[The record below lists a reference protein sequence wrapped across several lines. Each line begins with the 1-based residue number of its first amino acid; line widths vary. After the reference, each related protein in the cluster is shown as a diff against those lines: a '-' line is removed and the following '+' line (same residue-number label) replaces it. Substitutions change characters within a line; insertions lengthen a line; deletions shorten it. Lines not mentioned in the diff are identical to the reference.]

1 MIYLRIFYE
10 VKTKMSDKYWDVRK
24 IDKQIEVLKGS
35 LSSLEGACSSA
46 QGSICTGD
54 VSCSTASNLSSVCT
68 SQIVVIENQIK
79 LLNYMKQF
87 IKIGI
92 PNPDYHDLSKAPGI
106 R

>member
-10 VKTKMSDKYWDVRK
+10 VKTKMIDYWDVKK
-24 IDKQIEVLKGS
+24 IDSQIEALKGS
-35 LSSLEGACSSA
+35 LSSLQGACSSA
-46 QGSICTGD
+46 QSSICIGD
-54 VSCSTASNLSSVCT
+54 VSCTTAANLASVCA
-68 SQIVVIENQIK
+68 SQIVVIQNQIT